1 MKYLVFEAGG
11 RAGLSAEL
19 FFVNRACR
27 DKGDSLILADMDPTY
42 RLCPAPAGVRRVG
55 EDEALAL
62 IAADPSDCSV
72 FPADELARQGKPAV
86 FDLAARDPR
95 VAVDHWFYDKRRMNE
110 TLASVTDGCTIR
122 IPETFSL
129 DDVFMRPNTMS
140 AGSHGVGRLAN
151 TCITRR
157 VEIAREYVVDV
168 NWTAGEPAVYA
179 REVKIK
185 NGYDKYLRFLPR
197 DSKVSSAVDEFIHTI
212 KTAVPL
218 LVTGIFHIQLI
229 ENPAG
234 EVFFVEYSKRIS
246 GTSIVNLFRGYNPFD
261 AFAGVPTPAY
271 KGDFARE
278 DVWYR
283 YEDFVANLYQA
294 RL

>member
-19 FFVNRACR
+19 FFANRVR
-27 DKGDSLILADMDPTY
+27 KDDGNSLVMADMDTTY
-42 RLCPAPAGVRRVG
+42 IQCLCPAGVSRVL
-55 EDEALAL
+55 ESDALAM
-62 IAADPSDCSV
+62 IAADASSCAV

-86 FDLAARDPR
+86 FDLAARNHM
-95 VAVDHWFYDKRRMNE
+95 VAVEKWFFNKRGMNLK
-110 TLASVTDGCTIR
+110 LAQITSGCQIN

-129 DDVFMRPNTMS
+129 DDVFRRPNTMS
-140 AGSHGVGRLAN
+140 AGSHGVGRLEN

-157 VEIAREYVVDV
+157 VEIAHEYVVDV
-168 NWTAGEPAVYA
+168 NWTAEEPVIYA

-185 NGYDKYLRFLPR
+185 NGYDKYLKFLGSG
-197 DSKVSSAVDEFIHTI
+197 SKVARAVDEFVRAIRA
-212 KTAVPL
+212 KAPL
-218 LVTGIFHIQLI
+218 MVTGIFHIQLI

-234 EVFFVEYSKRIS
+234 QIFFVEYSKRIS

-261 AFAGVPTPAY
+261 ALTGVQTPVFT
-271 KGDFARE
+271 GDFAKE

-283 YEDFVANLYQA
+283 YEDFMMNLYKL